1 MRWPWAK
8 RSTTCRNVTSVTS
21 HCHLPCLMFGC
32 RARCIKGI
40 YEEHAL
46 ADSFKHISNF
56 PPWDGKLSIL
66 FDYVWDG
73 LNPPTGWA
81 FWAPGVPRWLAG
93 WCAGI
98 SWLARSN
105 SKWAPSIRVWD
116 RKDQMHPMSREWWI
130 LHLETASSCRRQVFF
145 CVWEIGRCHDL
156 WEIGNICVQEHG
168 TAWMGEWERYSDDEL
183 SLSNGEGERERGRR
197 RYMHIHIPIHI

>member
-145 CVWEIGRCHDL
+145 FVCGRLGDVTTFGKLETFACRNMALH
-156 WEIGNICVQEHG
+156 
-168 TAWMGEWERYSDDEL
+168 EWA
-183 SLSNGEGERERGRR
+183 NGRGIPMMSSALAMERERERER
-197 RYMHIHIPIHI
+197 ET